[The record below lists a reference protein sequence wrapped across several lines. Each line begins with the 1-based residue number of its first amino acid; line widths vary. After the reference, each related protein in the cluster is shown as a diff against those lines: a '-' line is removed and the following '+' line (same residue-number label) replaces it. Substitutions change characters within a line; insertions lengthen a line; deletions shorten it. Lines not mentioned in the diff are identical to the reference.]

1 MSLAAYA
8 GETNEC
14 VSILINPFNACC
26 SRNQFFAIYKMV
38 FSLIILERMKPLSLT
53 RSIHLSYEVGVT
65 VY

>member
-26 SRNQFFAIYKMV
+26 SRNQFFAIYKYGT
-38 FSLIILERMKPLSLT
+38 FTHYFRKDEATKLNPERPSLI
-53 RSIHLSYEVGVT
+53 
-65 VY
+65 